1 MSRPQDGCPVNEA
14 AQKLYRRWKLAG
26 SERREKSLLA
36 FCARLVRAATVGTAA
51 PSVVN
56 ELERCAGILEQVDT
70 QAADMINK
78 LLTVHGKVLADHVH
92 SRECAFHACF
102 AEKRIPPCQRA
113 CPAHIDIPGFIN
125 LAGTGR
131 WKESLETII
140 YDNPFPHVCGL
151 VCPAPCE
158 DACLRNCIDTAV
170 TIGSMKACVA
180 LQAARKNPY
189 PEFLKVHPSGRKVA
203 IVGAG
208 PAGLTAAVYLVL
220 MGHEATVFDEKE
232 KPGGMLRYGIPEY
245 RLPEEVLDGE
255 IAWIRKNGVRIE
267 MQTRIEQI
275 PDLLNSGFDAVFI
288 ATGAQVS
295 KKIPMQGIDLPFVT
309 GGIDFLKSVN
319 QGENPV
325 LSGRVVVIGGGNVAA
340 DVAAAATDHGASEV
354 EMVCLESPQEMPAS
368 PREID
373 HVRDR
378 GVKIENSWGPVQVRQ
393 TGEITFQYCKSVFDE
408 NGKFNPAFD
417 ESRTRKVKCDH
428 VLVAAG
434 QDCDLS
440 FVESSGIPTVNGL
453 VKTDP
458 VTLETGMEG
467 VFAGGDAAYGP
478 NIAVRAVRSGKQA
491 AHAIHRYLSEKTE
504 PAALPDQAEKTGSDA
519 SCPRDFMMVPAES
532 DRWVTGSESRGF
544 SWDRPVKR
552 AETRVLVSSV
562 KERCSV
568 AEQGTDKNTSE
579 PPSAEEAAIQAVRC
593 LRCDICIGCGMCE
606 LACSETGADFI
617 TFRETG
623 EGRLVFDG
631 FHPSKDTCTGCGACE
646 SACPTGAVH
655 IIQKETAQTVF
666 TGTVFAETPLV
677 RCSVCEKE
685 GIGEKYLREL
695 ERRTGE
701 LAPPGPYVCPDCRM
715 KQSAGRL
722 KTLVEPLV

>member
-1 MSRPQDGCPVNEA
+1 MSRPHDGCPVNEA

-56 ELERCAGILEQVDT
+56 ELERCAGILAEVDT

-92 SRECAFHACF
+92 NRECAFHACF
-102 AEKRIPPCQRA
+102 AEKRVPPCQRA

-189 PEFLKVHPSGRKVA
+189 PEFRKVHPSGRKVA

-255 IAWIRKNGVRIE
+255 IEWIRKNGVRIE

-275 PDLLNSGFDAVFI
+275 PDLLTSGFDAVFI

-319 QGENPV
+319 QRENPV
-325 LSGRVVVIGGGNVAA
+325 LSGRVVVIGGGNVAS

-368 PREID
+368 RREID
-373 HVRDR
+373 HVTAK
-378 GVKIENSWGPVQVRQ
+378 GVKIENSWGPVKVRE
-393 TGEITFQYCKSVFDE
+393 TGEIT
-408 NGKFNPAFD
+408 
-417 ESRTRKVKCDH
+417 
-428 VLVAAG
+428 
-434 QDCDLS
+434 
-440 FVESSGIPTVNGL
+440 
-453 VKTDP
+453 
-458 VTLETGMEG
+458 
-467 VFAGGDAAYGP
+467 
-478 NIAVRAVRSGKQA
+478 
-491 AHAIHRYLSEKTE
+491 
-504 PAALPDQAEKTGSDA
+504 
-519 SCPRDFMMVPAES
+519 
-532 DRWVTGSESRGF
+532 
-544 SWDRPVKR
+544 
-552 AETRVLVSSV
+552 
-562 KERCSV
+562 
-568 AEQGTDKNTSE
+568 
-579 PPSAEEAAIQAVRC
+579 
-593 LRCDICIGCGMCE
+593 
-606 LACSETGADFI
+606 
-617 TFRETG
+617 
-623 EGRLVFDG
+623 
-631 FHPSKDTCTGCGACE
+631 
-646 SACPTGAVH
+646 
-655 IIQKETAQTVF
+655 
-666 TGTVFAETPLV
+666 
-677 RCSVCEKE
+677 
-685 GIGEKYLREL
+685 
-695 ERRTGE
+695 
-701 LAPPGPYVCPDCRM
+701 
-715 KQSAGRL
+715 
-722 KTLVEPLV
+722 